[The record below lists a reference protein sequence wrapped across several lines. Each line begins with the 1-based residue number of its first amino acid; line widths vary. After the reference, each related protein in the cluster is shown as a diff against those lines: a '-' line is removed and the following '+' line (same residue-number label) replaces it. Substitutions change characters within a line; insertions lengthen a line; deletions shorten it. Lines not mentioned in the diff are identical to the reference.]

1 MTPAPGGSA
10 RAGRCFPASPA
21 AGSAETPRPGKFP
34 TGARSA
40 NAPEARHRP
49 PRRTGGRA
57 PGAPLRAR
65 RARRSRG
72 RAGRRPVSP
81 RWNRSTDG
89 GRPLPTAPSF
99 AAATG
104 ALLTTLLV
112 PAALSAPAI
121 PTASVPASPTA
132 TAPASATAS
141 LPSSA
146 AISPSSSAAATA
158 PASATASPPAPASAA
173 ATATAPASATA
184 TAPASATVSPPA
196 NATTSA
202 SSATATA
209 RATPTASPPS
219 SATATAPS
227 SPTASPPSAA
237 QPEESDAIPVRV
249 TEGTNFAVAAS
260 PDGATL
266 VFDLQGTLWRL
277 PAAGGEAEPLTD
289 GLGDDRLPDFHPDG
303 SRVVFQSY
311 RSGTWDLWA
320 LTLPPETPDTAPE
333 AAPDPAPPTDFPAP
347 ERLTDSAGDDREP
360 AWSPDGTRIAFASD
374 RGGTYD
380 LWLLTVATGE
390 LRQLTTALGNESEPA
405 WTPDGA
411 ALVYVAVPEGEADGA
426 LHHLTL
432 DPPGTPPV
440 PIPGT
445 AGKVSAPAPAPDGRR
460 VAFRRLHYEGL
471 TLMGSRFDLGTASDL
486 ALVPLPPPGEPA
498 SDPAAADPA
507 ENTPAPELR
516 LLDNAGDDLFPF
528 RPQWADAD
536 TLLYTAD
543 GALRR
548 LAVPETPTDPTEPDP
563 ADATTAT
570 APETIPFTAELTV
583 RRPPRRRARLRTEA
597 DEPLPVRGVIR
608 PSLSPDG
615 KTLLYAALGDLW
627 TLPLDTGDAPQ
638 APRPLTRD
646 TWEDTDPLWAPDGR
660 SVLFASD
667 RRGSMDLWEKRLDSA
682 PGAGL
687 TQLTS
692 RLGAETAPA
701 LSPDGR
707 RLAYLDEAGNLR
719 LTTRDPDRAPT
730 PTTTA
735 APTPIPDD
743 QILYLGRRG
752 LGMPSWSSD
761 NETIA
766 LAALTPFSSRFREG
780 HNRIALVSATTGEAR
795 LLDAPA
801 ASVGTRDADGPV
813 FSPDGRALAFALDG
827 GLSVLPVDP
836 QGVPE
841 GEPRRLF
848 TGPADF
854 LSWAP
859 DGRSLLALSGARLL
873 RIPTDA
879 AAPTEPATPTE
890 PAANAAPEE
899 IRLRHTFTV
908 PPPAGRL
915 LLTGVRVLA
924 PEGDRLLPD
933 REVLIEAGRIVSVT
947 ETPAETA
954 ETDAPFDEDLRVLHL
969 PGATLIPGLIEMHT
983 HPMGAAF
990 GNRFGRAHLVYGI
1003 TSVRIT
1009 AAAPYRAVAER
1020 EAILAG
1026 RRVGPRL
1033 FLTGATLDG
1042 SRIYYPGSAPAGGGV
1057 AMDAAFRQTEE
1068 LDYDLLKT
1076 YVRLDDASQREA
1088 IRRAHRRGVF
1098 VTSHEIYP
1106 AVRYGVDGL
1115 EHLKGTSRRGFSP
1128 KITDLGRSYGDVR
1141 ALLSRSGVFFTPT
1154 LLIYGGWDL
1163 ALAREPALLE
1173 RDRRIHALPPWLA
1186 ARLIEPP
1193 EQTGDPESRRA
1204 LMRPM
1209 WDTVAAVEAAGG
1221 RIVGGTDTPIVPY
1234 GLGLILELEQLA
1246 EAGLGT
1252 AGALRTAT
1260 TAAAEA
1266 LGLSGELGV
1275 IAPGAVADLVL
1286 LDGDPLEDPRNL
1298 RRVRAVLSNGRLATL
1313 DQLLSR

>member
-1 MTPAPGGSA
+1 MRGIRGRARR
-10 RAGRCFPASPA
+10 RAGGPARDRFPA
-21 AGSAETPRPGKFP
+21 AGA
-34 TGARSA
+34 
-40 NAPEARHRP
+40 
-49 PRRTGGRA
+49 
-57 PGAPLRAR
+57 L
-65 RARRSRG
+65 
-72 RAGRRPVSP
+72 
-81 RWNRSTDG
+81 
-89 GRPLPTAPSF
+89 LPTAPSL
-99 AAATG
+99 AAATV
-104 ALLTTLLV
+104 ALLATLLV
-112 PAALSAPAI
+112 PIAFSAPA
-121 PTASVPASPTA
+121 TPTA
-132 TAPASATAS
+132 TAPST
-141 LPSSA
+141 P
-146 AISPSSSAAATA
+146 
-158 PASATASPPAPASAA
+158 
-173 ATATAPASATA
+173 TATALSSATA
-184 TAPASATVSPPA
+184 TAPSSPTVSPPSR
-196 NATTSA
+196 ATATA
-202 SSATATA
+202 PSSATATPLSS
-209 RATPTASPPS
+209 ATATPPS

-227 SPTASPPSAA
+227 SATAAPPSSATAAPPSSPPATPLSSPPATRPSSATASPRSNATAFPLSSPAATRPSSAAASAPSPPTASAPSSAAASAPLSATAFPPSSPTASPSPTP

-249 TEGTNFAVAAS
+249 SEGTNFAVAAS

-266 VFDLQGTLWRL
+266 VLDLQGTLWRL

-289 GLGDDRLPDFHPDG
+289 GLGDDRLPDFHPD
-303 SRVVFQSY
+303 SHRVVFQSY

-320 LTLPPETPDTAPE
+320 LTLPPETPDTAPDT
-333 AAPDPAPPTDFPAP
+333 APAPGAADPDLPAP

-380 LWLLTVATGE
+380 LWLLTVETGE
-390 LRQLTTALGNESEPA
+390 LRQITTALGNESEPA

-426 LHHLTL
+426 LHLLTL
-432 DPPGTPPV
+432 DPPGTPPT

-445 AGKVSAPAPAPDGRR
+445 AGKVAAPAPSPGGAR

-486 ALVPLPPPGEPA
+486 ALAPLPPPGGPA
-498 SDPAAADPA
+498 SDPDPDPVADSA
-507 ENTPAPELR
+507 APEPR
-516 LLDNAGDDLFPF
+516 LLNNAGHDLFPF

-543 GALRR
+543 GAIRR
-548 LAVPETPTDPTEPDP
+548 LAVPAAPTDPTEPEPDT
-563 ADATTAT
+563 TTAP

-583 RRPPRRRARLRTEA
+583 RRPPRHRGRLRTDA

-615 KTLLYAALGDLW
+615 RTLLYAALGDLW
-627 TLPLDTGDAPQ
+627 TLPLDPSGAPR

-646 TWEDTDPLWAPDGR
+646 TWEDTDPIWAPDSE

-667 RRGSMDLWEKRLDSA
+667 RRGTMDLWEKRLDSA

-735 APTPIPDD
+735 AAPTPIPDD

-780 HNRIALVSATTGEAR
+780 HNRITLVSATTGEAR
-795 LLDAPA
+795 LLDAPT

-827 GLSVLPVDP
+827 GLSVLPVTP
-836 QGVPE
+836 EGVPE

-873 RIPTDA
+873 RIPT
-879 AAPTEPATPTE
+879 E
-890 PAANAAPEE
+890 PAAAANAEPEE

-915 LLTGVRVLA
+915 LIRGVRVLA
-924 PEGDRLLPD
+924 PEGDRTLPD

-947 ETPAETA
+947 ETAPPAETA
-954 ETDAPFDEDLRVLHL
+954 AADAPFDEDLRVLHL

-1042 SRIYYPGSAPAGGGV
+1042 SRIYYPGSAPAGGGI
-1057 AMDAAFRQTEE
+1057 AMDAAFRQTGE

-1106 AVRYGVDGL
+1106 AVRYGVDGI

-1173 RDRRIHALPPWLA
+1173 RDHRIHALPPWLA

-1209 WDTVAAVEAAGG
+1209 WDTVAAVAAAGG

-1246 EAGLGT
+1246 EAGLGA

-1260 TAAAEA
+1260 TVAAEA

-1313 DQLLSR
+1313 DRLLSR

>member
-1 MTPAPGGSA
+1 M
-10 RAGRCFPASPA
+10 
-21 AGSAETPRPGKFP
+21 
-34 TGARSA
+34 
-40 NAPEARHRP
+40 
-49 PRRTGGRA
+49 
-57 PGAPLRAR
+57 
-65 RARRSRG
+65 
-72 RAGRRPVSP
+72 
-81 RWNRSTDG
+81 
-89 GRPLPTAPSF
+89 
-99 AAATG
+99 
-104 ALLTTLLV
+104 
-112 PAALSAPAI
+112 
-121 PTASVPASPTA
+121 
-132 TAPASATAS
+132 
-141 LPSSA
+141 
-146 AISPSSSAAATA
+146 
-158 PASATASPPAPASAA
+158 
-173 ATATAPASATA
+173 SATA
-184 TAPASATVSPPA
+184 TAP
-196 NATTSA
+196 
-202 SSATATA
+202 SSATTTA
-209 RATPTASPPS
+209 PS

-227 SPTASPPSAA
+227 SPTASPPATPAA
-237 QPEESDAIPVRV
+237 SPPPAPQPEESDAIPVRV
-249 TEGTNFAVAAS
+249 SEGTNFAVAAS

-320 LTLPPETPDTAPE
+320 LTLPPETPETASDTAPE
-333 AAPDPAPPTDFPAP
+333 TAPDPASAPGAADPAFPAP

-380 LWLLTVATGE
+380 LWLLTVETGE
-390 LRQLTTALGNESEPA
+390 LRQITSALGNESEPA

-445 AGKVSAPAPAPDGRR
+445 AGKVAAPAPGPDGAR

-486 ALVPLPPPGEPA
+486 ALVPLPPSGAPATAADANPADPNPDDTPA
-498 SDPAAADPA
+498 SEP
-507 ENTPAPELR
+507 R
-516 LLDNAGDDLFPF
+516 LLENAGDDLFPF
-528 RPQWADAD
+528 RPQWADPD

-543 GALRR
+543 GTVRR
-548 LAVPETPTDPTEPDP
+548 LSIPADPSRPTPPADPTPP
-563 ADATTAT
+563 ATDSATPPPTA
-570 APETIPFTAELTV
+570 ATIPFTAELTV
-583 RRPPRRRARLRTEA
+583 RRPPRRRGRLRTDA

-608 PSLSPDG
+608 PTLSPDG
-615 KTLLYAALGDLW
+615 RTLLYAALGDLW
-627 TLPLDTGDAPQ
+627 TLPLDPSGAPQ

-646 TWEDTDPLWAPDGR
+646 TWEDTDPIWAPDGR

-719 LTTRDPDRAPT
+719 LTTRDPDRAPATT
-730 PTTTA
+730 PATTTA

-780 HNRIALVSATTGEAR
+780 HNRITLVSATTGEAR

-873 RIPTDA
+873 RIPTEA
-879 AAPTEPATPTE
+879 AAPTEPAAPNE

-947 ETPAETA
+947 EAPAEA
-954 ETDAPFDEDLRVLHL
+954 EPDAPFDEDLRVLHL

-990 GNRFGRAHLVYGI
+990 GNRFGRAHLVYGV

-1042 SRIYYPGSAPAGGGV
+1042 SRIYYPGSAPAGGGI
-1057 AMDAAFRQTEE
+1057 AMDAAFRQTGE

-1106 AVRYGVDGL
+1106 AVRYGVDGI

-1209 WDTVAAVEAAGG
+1209 WDTVAAVAAAGG

-1234 GLGLILELEQLA
+1234 GLGLILELEQLS
-1246 EAGLGT
+1246 EAGLGA
-1252 AGALRTAT
+1252 AGALRTVT
-1260 TAAAEA
+1260 TVAAEA

>member
-1 MTPAPGGSA
+1 M
-10 RAGRCFPASPA
+10 RAGRAGAGRGARGPANDGSSRPGAFLPTAGTPA
-21 AGSAETPRPGKFP
+21 AA
-34 TGARSA
+34 AR
-40 NAPEARHRP
+40 APL
-49 PRRTGGRA
+49 TTLGGGRA
-57 PGAPLRAR
+57 RLSRAAPALAAGAFLPTTALPAAAAGAPLTRFGGGRAR
-65 RARRSRG
+65 LSRAAPAPAVG
-72 RAGRRPVSP
+72 AF
-81 RWNRSTDG
+81 
-89 GRPLPTAPSF
+89 LPTSGTP
-99 AAATG
+99 AAAAAG
-104 ALLTTLLV
+104 ALLTTLRPGKARRQWPAPALAAVVGALLATFLV
-112 PAALSAPAI
+112 PAALSAPVA
-121 PTASVPASPTA
+121 
-132 TAPASATAS
+132 
-141 LPSSA
+141 LPWGM
-146 AISPSSSAAATA
+146 
-158 PASATASPPAPASAA
+158 
-173 ATATAPASATA
+173 
-184 TAPASATVSPPA
+184 
-196 NATTSA
+196 
-202 SSATATA
+202 
-209 RATPTASPPS
+209 
-219 SATATAPS
+219 PS
-227 SPTASPPSAA
+227 SPTTAPPPPAA
-237 QPEESDAIPVRV
+237 HQEDSDAIPVRV
-249 TEGTNFAVAAS
+249 SEGTNFAVAAS
-260 PDGATL
+260 PDGRTL
-266 VFDLQGTLWRL
+266 VLDLQGTLWRL

-303 SRVVFQSY
+303 HRVVFQSY

-320 LTLPPETPDTAPE
+320 LTLPPATPEAPAIPEAPE
-333 AAPDPAPPTDFPAP
+333 DAAPSAAAAEPSAPNDADPTPSALPAP

-360 AWSPDGTRIAFASD
+360 AWSPDGTRIAFSSD

-390 LRQLTTALGNESEPA
+390 LRQVTSALGNKSEPA

-411 ALVYVAVPEGEADGA
+411 ALVYVAAPEGEPDGE
-426 LHHLTL
+426 LHLLTL
-432 DPPGTPPV
+432 DPPGTPSRTPSA

-445 AGKVSAPAPAPDGRR
+445 AGKVAAPAVSPDGVR

-486 ALVPLPPPGEPA
+486 ALAPLTPRGDSGAADP
-498 SDPAAADPA
+498 DPAATD
-507 ENTPAPELR
+507 TPAPEPR
-516 LLDNAGDDLFPF
+516 LLGNAGGDVFPF

-543 GALRR
+543 GAIRR
-548 LAVPETPTDPTEPDP
+548 LRIPADSPEPTPPVTTPTTDPP
-563 ADATTAT
+563 APTAT
-570 APETIPFTAELTV
+570 APETVPFTVELTV
-583 RRPPRRRARLRTEA
+583 RRPPRRRGRIRTDA
-597 DEPLPVRGVIR
+597 DEPLPVRGVLR
-608 PSLSPDG
+608 PGLSPDG

-627 TLPLDTGDAPQ
+627 TLPLDPAGAPE

-646 TWEDTDPLWAPDGR
+646 TWEDTDPIWAPDGR
-660 SVLFASD
+660 SVIFASD
-667 RRGSMDLWEKRLDSA
+667 RRGTMDLWEKRLDSA

-719 LTTRDPDRAPT
+719 LTTRDPTTT
-730 PTTTA
+730 PATTPARTTA
-735 APTPIPDD
+735 APNAPTPIADD
-743 QILYLGRRG
+743 RILHRGRRG
-752 LGMPSWSSD
+752 LGLPSWSPD

-766 LAALTPFSSRFREG
+766 LAGLSPFSTRFREG
-780 HNRIALVSATTGEAR
+780 HNRITLVSATTGEAR
-795 LLDAPA
+795 LLDAPN

-813 FSPDGRALAFALDG
+813 FSPDGRTLAFALDG
-827 GLSVLPVDP
+827 GLSLLPVTP

-873 RIPTDA
+873 RLPTPSTPAEPDA
-879 AAPTEPATPTE
+879 AAELPE
-890 PAANAAPEE
+890 PEE

-915 LLTGVRVLA
+915 LLSGVRVLA
-924 PEGDRLLPD
+924 PEGDRTLPD

-947 ETPAETA
+947 ETAGPDDD
-954 ETDAPFDEDLRVLHL
+954 ETDPVAPLDEDLRVLHL

-983 HPMGAAF
+983 HPIGAPF
-990 GNRFGRAHLVYGI
+990 GNRFGRSHLVYGV
-1003 TSVRIT
+1003 TSVRIP
-1009 AAAPYRAVAER
+1009 AAAPYRTVAER

-1042 SRIYYPGSAPAGGGV
+1042 SRIYYPGSAPAAGGP

-1106 AVRYGVDGL
+1106 AVRYGVDGV

-1128 KITDLGRSYGDVR
+1128 KITDLGRSYADVR
-1141 ALLSRSGVFFTPT
+1141 ALLSQSGVFFTPT

-1163 ALAREPALLE
+1163 ALAREPGLLGS
-1173 RDRRIHALPPWLA
+1173 DRRIHALPPYLA

-1193 EQTGDPESRRA
+1193 ERAGDPESRLA

-1209 WDTVAAVEAAGG
+1209 WDTVAAVAAAGG

-1246 EAGLGT
+1246 EAGLGA

-1260 TAAAEA
+1260 TVAAEA
-1266 LGLSGELGV
+1266 LGLPGELGV

-1286 LDGDPLEDPRNL
+1286 LDGDPLDDLRNL
-1298 RRVRAVLSNGRLATL
+1298 RRVRAVVWNGRLATL
-1313 DQLLSR
+1313 DQLLSQ